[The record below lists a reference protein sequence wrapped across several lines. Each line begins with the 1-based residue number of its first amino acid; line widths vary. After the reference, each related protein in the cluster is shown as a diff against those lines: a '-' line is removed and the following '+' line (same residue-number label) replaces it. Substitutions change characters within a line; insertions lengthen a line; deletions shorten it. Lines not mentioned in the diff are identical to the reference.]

1 MDDGGIGK
9 LQRRLAAIPKAVK
22 SAAQVEILKQ
32 AEAMAETMRRF
43 APDDPATGEPDL
55 KTSIEVTPA
64 GKSTPPYSQPG
75 GSLVVPENA
84 VAVTVGNENVRYPH
98 HVEYGTNPH
107 DVSKGGGTLRGRIRA
122 ALGGG
127 TQHPGAPAQP
137 FFWPAVRLHN
147 KKSAAAIKRAVRKA
161 VRDNWGKA

>member
-9 LQRRLAAIPKAVK
+9 LQRRLAVIPKAVK
-22 SAAQVEILKQ
+22 SAAQVETLKQ
-32 AEAMAETMRRF
+32 AEAMAQTMRGF
-43 APDDPATGEPDL
+43 VPVDEGDL
-55 KTSIEVTPA
+55 KNSIVVTPG

-75 GSLVVPENA
+75 GEMIVPENA
-84 VAVTVGNENVRYPH
+84 VAVTVGDQDVRYGH
-98 HVEYGTNPH
+98 LVEYGTNPH

-127 TQHPGAPAQP
+127 TKHPGAPAKP
-137 FFWPAVRLHN
+137 YFWPAVRLHN